1 MKYTGLPFSF
11 DAPPEDLEMRFVP
24 LRSSDGVD
32 SIAVL
37 YVKKN
42 HQPSIGV
49 VIVHPRGD
57 YSRFYAAPGMARQ
70 GIGVLCMNTRYLNND
85 IDAQQER
92 MLLDVAGGMRYL
104 RDNGMTTRIIFG
116 NSGGGSLTTFYQWQA
131 QSDPS
136 DRLSAT
142 AGGDRLAL
150 DREDMPLAQGQ
161 IHVAVHVGEG
171 HFMAKAIDPAVV
183 DETDPVPTD
192 LELDMYNPANGRR
205 PFPEPSTYD
214 RDWLARYRTAQN
226 ERCDRI
232 DAVAKEIIARRK
244 GESSKTDSTDPEVVF
259 TAERVRRAS
268 PYLVIY
274 RTLADPAYLDPSIDP
289 SDRNL
294 GTSFAEGI
302 DPLIGNY
309 GMNGLGR
316 CMTPRGWLS
325 TWSPRST
332 QADMRK
338 SLSHIQIPS
347 LFVSAS
353 GDSEILPGEFKEI
366 VDSSPATDKTVT
378 QVEASHYLR
387 PLHEDDAD
395 PRVALDGILD
405 EWISSR
411 F

>member
-1 MKYTGLPFSF
+1 MKYSGLPFSF
-11 DAPPEDLEMRFVP
+11 DTPPEDLEMRFVP

-32 SIAVL
+32 SIAIY
-37 YVKKN
+37 YVKKS
-42 HQPSIGV
+42 HRPKIGA

-70 GIGVLCMNTRYLNND
+70 GLGVLCMNTRYLNND

-92 MLLDVAGGMRYL
+92 MLLDVAGGMRFL
-104 RDNGMTTRIIFG
+104 RDNGIETRLIFG

-131 QSDPS
+131 QLDGSERIS
-136 DRLSAT
+136 ET
-142 AGGDRLAL
+142 AGGDRIAL

-183 DETDPVPTD
+183 DESDPVPTNLD
-192 LELDMYNPANGRR
+192 LDMYNPANGRR
-205 PFPEPSTYD
+205 PFPEPSSYD
-214 RDWLARYRTAQN
+214 REWLERYRVAQR

-232 DAVAKEIIARRK
+232 DAVAREMISRRK
-244 GESSKTDSTDPEVVF
+244 GGSVDTNSADPEVAYE
-259 TAERVRRAS
+259 AERVRRAC
-268 PYLVIY
+268 PYIVIY

-294 GTSFAEGI
+294 GTSFAEGL
-302 DPLIGNY
+302 DPIIGNY

-332 QADMRK
+332 QADMRR

-347 LFVSAS
+347 LFVGAS

-366 VDSSPATDKTVT
+366 VDSSQSSDKTVT

-387 PLHEDDAD
+387 PLHEGDID
-395 PRVALDGILD
+395 PRIVLDGILD